1 MRADPVPRLV
11 RSRPVPTVLLTPRRE
26 QCYETHIRATTI
38 KGCHEKAGPVRSVSR
53 PSSFGRLRPDIERRK
68 YTNRSEALRDLIRD
82 NLVGQ
87 EWDQN
92 KETVATITF
101 VYDHHV
107 RDLARKLTHIQ
118 HDFQGHIMA
127 GMHVHLD
134 HDHCLEVLVVK
145 GKASEI
151 REVAD
156 ALVSVKGVKHG
167 KLTMTTTGKGLV

>member
-1 MRADPVPRLV
+1 MNRLV
-11 RSRPVPTVLLTPRRE
+11 RFGVSLDQRLLEEFDRHIKRR
-26 QCYETHIRATTI
+26 R
-38 KGCHEKAGPVRSVSR
+38 
-53 PSSFGRLRPDIERRK
+53 

-87 EWDQN
+87 EWDEN
-92 KETVATITF
+92 KETVGTITF

-107 RDLARKLTHIQ
+107 RDLAGKLTDIQ
-118 HDFQGHIMA
+118 HDCQGQILS

-145 GKASEI
+145 GKGSEI
-151 REVAD
+151 KKVAD

-167 KLTMTTTGKGLV
+167 KLSMTTTGKSLR